1 MSNKKNIKVHLQY
14 PWLFPDSSYYKNL
27 ITYPPKDVI
36 YTNYSQ
42 PKLKKMKGIE
52 SQMKFKLIMGIK
64 NFLKSILSIIGIPN
78 ILPVTEGNYDILH
91 CAHCL
96 PITKKPWI
104 VDTETF
110 NLLGDRGKFCRPIIK
125 KFLLSKNCKKI
136 VAWSEASK
144 QSIIEAFPN
153 EKKIIDK
160 IDILHFALPAPKFK
174 KIKHKNLRILFIARW
189 FDSKGGLQTLEIF
202 DRLTRKYNNLEC
214 LFVCYIPKSMKK
226 KYKIKEK
233 YQKNSRI
240 KFIDIMSQERLFRE
254 IYPSCDIFFYP
265 GFGDSYGFAVPEAM
279 SFGLPIVSSRTFA
292 KDELISDGKTG
303 FLIDMPNDW
312 KPYFDMNEKML
323 NDFFEKTCK
332 LIEDSELRK
341 KMGLVGRKEI
351 ESGKF
356 SIQKRNKKLRK
367 IYEDSIL
374 S

>member
-1 MSNKKNIKVHLQY
+1 
-14 PWLFPDSSYYKNL
+14 
-27 ITYPPKDVI
+27 
-36 YTNYSQ
+36 
-42 PKLKKMKGIE
+42 
-52 SQMKFKLIMGIK
+52 
-64 NFLKSILSIIGIPN
+64 
-78 ILPVTEGNYDILH
+78 
-91 CAHCL
+91 
-96 PITKKPWI
+96 
-104 VDTETF
+104 
-110 NLLGDRGKFCRPIIK
+110 
-125 KFLLSKNCKKI
+125 
-136 VAWSEASK
+136 
-144 QSIIEAFPN
+144 
-153 EKKIIDK
+153 
-160 IDILHFALPAPKFK
+160 
-174 KIKHKNLRILFIARW
+174 
-189 FDSKGGLQTLEIF
+189 
-202 DRLTRKYNNLEC
+202 
-214 LFVCYIPKSMKK
+214 MKK

>member
-1 MSNKKNIKVHLQY
+1 
-14 PWLFPDSSYYKNL
+14 
-27 ITYPPKDVI
+27 
-36 YTNYSQ
+36 
-42 PKLKKMKGIE
+42 
-52 SQMKFKLIMGIK
+52 
-64 NFLKSILSIIGIPN
+64 
-78 ILPVTEGNYDILH
+78 
-91 CAHCL
+91 
-96 PITKKPWI
+96 
-104 VDTETF
+104 
-110 NLLGDRGKFCRPIIK
+110 
-125 KFLLSKNCKKI
+125 
-136 VAWSEASK
+136 
-144 QSIIEAFPN
+144 N

-189 FDSKGGLQTLEIF
+189 FDSKGGLQTLEILN
-202 DRLTRKYNNLEC
+202 RLTRKYNNLEC